1 MRTQRNCL
9 LQKDGKQYVDVVIKD
24 LQLLSTYLASSKRK
38 EWKYEVL
45 KKVAINFNGA
55 INNADKSNSFKL
67 VIDTVLLKFSPVVVG
82 LACAMSAH
90 FASLKGREDAKAQE
104 RPQLLKSSSHYWM
117 KEKVDRDKHWWFNV
131 SNVPQE
137 EFEAVSARTALPDR
151 REEVT
156 INVKSFSLV
165 LETGQKFFTAPV
177 FLVESSFS
185 GVASNWSSLL
195 SADAVLTL
203 QASYFNEMLS
213 AWEPLVEPVEIA
225 EGHWKSWTM
234 GLMVRSHSDE
244 ELVASRGARPQGKHS
259 LTIQADCPLEITL
272 TKSLLRL
279 LVDLSLDKA
288 MNGIAPPAE
297 SALICSAQYVVRNE
311 SGMPLQIV
319 NSSTLELE
327 SKQTLA
333 VVNDACYIGLYVPSA
348 AQKPIGI
355 NTSCNGEA
363 VRLRLNLK
371 HNSTEKE
378 VNVARAEIQ
387 TICLQHPTETDH
399 EWKMV
404 VETKVEDTR
413 HIIILRSILQFENHM
428 SIPIEVYSAS
438 DGNFKLCSTIMPS
451 ERPVSI
457 PLMSLCDSDCK
468 LKLKPAK
475 AGYDLSKESV
485 CWLKFVDKERYV
497 LRCKSTSEATEMLY
511 VVLVVEETAAKPY
524 NVTEFNDKVEH
535 DLASS
540 EQINLN
546 TASGT
551 RIKFEICYR
560 GDIYSSSNIRF
571 SSKPQNFEVVKF
583 CSKKKK
589 LNLGMRWITE
599 REQMKAQIFASYWFV
614 NNTGKTLKYMAAAI
628 TQKPFTEPV
637 LLPLSSRGFFNKKK
651 AKVKIE
657 ESQWSNEFTLAAVGT
672 TMRIKCKAADRDYEM
687 SLDVYLSQSGLTKV
701 VCFSPFFLIHNLSPL
716 GVEIGQS
723 GYDEWVKVEPQSVS

>member
-1 MRTQRNCL
+1 
-9 LQKDGKQYVDVVIKD
+9 
-24 LQLLSTYLASSKRK
+24 
-38 EWKYEVL
+38 
-45 KKVAINFNGA
+45 
-55 INNADKSNSFKL
+55 
-67 VIDTVLLKFSPVVVG
+67 
-82 LACAMSAH
+82 
-90 FASLKGREDAKAQE
+90 
-104 RPQLLKSSSHYWM
+104 
-117 KEKVDRDKHWWFNV
+117 
-131 SNVPQE
+131 
-137 EFEAVSARTALPDR
+137 
-151 REEVT
+151 
-156 INVKSFSLV
+156 
-165 LETGQKFFTAPV
+165 
-177 FLVESSFS
+177 
-185 GVASNWSSLL
+185 
-195 SADAVLTL
+195 
-203 QASYFNEMLS
+203 MLS

-279 LVDLSLDKA
+279 LVDLVD
-288 MNGIAPPAE
+288 
-297 SALICSAQYVVRNE
+297 
-311 SGMPLQIV
+311 
-319 NSSTLELE
+319 
-327 SKQTLA
+327 
-333 VVNDACYIGLYVPSA
+333 
-348 AQKPIGI
+348 
-355 NTSCNGEA
+355 
-363 VRLRLNLK
+363 
-371 HNSTEKE
+371 

-524 NVTEFNDKVEH
+524 NVTEFNDKVYLVHICSPVTVQNLLPFPVKVTSPVEH

-599 REQMKAQIFASYWFV
+599 RGQMKAQIFASYWFV
-614 NNTGKTLKYMAAAI
+614 NNTGKTLKYMEGGIKRKSVSLILCRRREASHEAAAI

-723 GYDEWVKVEPQSVS
+723 GYDEWVKVEPQSTCYYSFMFPFTENFEGFCQIDNEYLGVYVTCCFGASSWIIRLEPFEAGMAPALIMNCTKERVRFSQKGSTAIRQLEPWECCMFTWSDVTQNRELEWQSGVHCHMDALLSNSFGIYKASPSSRSQYYWNTAKRELYIAIIPAPVIWEQLDKSGFKYVLLFLSLFASEILTIRRHHQPGLWFQYGQSAHQKQLHFKLSRLQVDNQLANCVFPTIVAVVPPPKSIVADNERCFRKRSRDDHPQLCFASGEQHQSS